1 MFCSL
6 SLDLDFYHKFVRSRY
21 IATLERSVK
30 LLDKYL
36 QWSYFTV
43 MLPVVVMLATDVFV
57 EYHKIIKNLFNEHL
71 REIAVDFSIVRMKH
85 FGN

>member
-1 MFCSL
+1 MFCSR

-21 IATLERSVK
+21 TAILERSVK
-30 LLDKYL
+30 LLDEHL
-36 QWSYFTV
+36 QWSSSTV
-43 MLPVVVMLATDVFV
+43 MLPAVVMLATGVFV